1 MAHSPFQ
8 IGRLTGKALVLALGR
23 GSTVLAQF
31 AVNLMLVRWWMPEQ
45 FGEFHEI
52 RVFVSAA
59 LMLELGL
66 PTGLLQIGSGR
77 NQAERELMYRR
88 GVTVASL
95 LGVIA
100 LIGFGI
106 AAVFVSDPRIA
117 YALIPAGI
125 LVAANIPSAAIE
137 SVLIVRN
144 RHSAASI
151 SSAMAAV
158 ASFGL
163 VAIALMIFPTLAGV
177 YAALAIGA
185 VARLI
190 AYRALIGDGA
200 RLIGV
205 WTTNALELIR
215 ISLGVSAT
223 RMFGMVSA
231 WIDRAVVMTF
241 FSASALGVYVAG
253 AWEVPFMAIF
263 FGAITAA
270 IVPEM
275 SDHWSAGRREDA
287 LAVWKGAV
295 SRSAWLIFPLWI
307 WALLWA
313 PELIRVLF
321 TNTYGD
327 AVPIFRAYLVM
338 LPLRVAV
345 FGAFLVAIGEVRTM
359 IVGAAID
366 VIVNLCA
373 SVVLAA
379 SVGMIGP
386 ALATALGTYAQVGYY
401 LVFVRRHL
409 ELTFGAILPWRE
421 LAKAVIVAF
430 VVIAPTIT
438 VRILLESDAVAL
450 VVSAVFV
457 GTVFAI
463 LAYYGVGEL
472 FVRRSAR
479 AR

>member
-1 MAHSPFQ
+1 M
-8 IGRLTGKALVLALGR
+8 
-23 GSTVLAQF
+23 
-31 AVNLMLVRWWMPEQ
+31 
-45 FGEFHEI
+45 
-52 RVFVSAA
+52 
-59 LMLELGL
+59 
-66 PTGLLQIGSGR
+66 
-77 NQAERELMYRR
+77 
-88 GVTVASL
+88 
-95 LGVIA
+95 
-100 LIGFGI
+100 
-106 AAVFVSDPRIA
+106 
-117 YALIPAGI
+117 
-125 LVAANIPSAAIE
+125 
-137 SVLIVRN
+137 
-144 RHSAASI
+144 
-151 SSAMAAV
+151 
-158 ASFGL
+158 
-163 VAIALMIFPTLAGV
+163 
-177 YAALAIGA
+177 
-185 VARLI
+185 
-190 AYRALIGDGA
+190 
-200 RLIGV
+200 IGV

-275 SDHWSAGRREDA
+275 SDHWGAGRREDA

-321 TNTYGD
+321 TTTYGD
-327 AVPIFRAYLVM
+327 AVPIFRAYLLM

-345 FGAFLVAIGEVRTM
+345 FGAFLVAIGEVRAM

-366 VIVNLCA
+366 VAVNLCA
-373 SVVLAA
+373 SVVLAT

-401 LVFVRRHL
+401 LVFIRRRL
-409 ELTFGAILPWRE
+409 QLTFGEILPWRDLTKAIVVA
-421 LAKAVIVAF
+421 LA
-430 VVIAPTIT
+430 VIAPT
-438 VRILLESDAVAL
+438 VAARMWLESDAAVL
-450 VVSAVFV
+450 IVSAAFV
-457 GTVFAI
+457 GTVFAT
-463 LAYYGVGEL
+463 LAYYGVGGL
-472 FVRRSAR
+472 FVRRSSR